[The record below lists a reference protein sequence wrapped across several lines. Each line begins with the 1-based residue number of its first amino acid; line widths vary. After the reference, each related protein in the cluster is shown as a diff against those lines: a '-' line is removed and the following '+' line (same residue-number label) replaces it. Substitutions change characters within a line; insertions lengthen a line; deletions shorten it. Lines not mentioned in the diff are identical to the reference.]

1 MCPKK
6 HYGSIGL
13 SSWGSKMMFYQREFG
28 SLHQVN
34 RSGKMKIEYLLGE
47 ELEENS
53 KNSKEDQWRVLG
65 RVFSIQS

>member
-1 MCPKK
+1 
-6 HYGSIGL
+6 
-13 SSWGSKMMFYQREFG
+13 
-28 SLHQVN
+28 
-34 RSGKMKIEYLLGE
+34 MKIEYLLGE